1 MSATI
6 EIDYFNTYT
15 LKKVVGGS
23 ANTLRYAIWPNVTPA
38 NTSSGGTNE
47 PFPGTDAEI
56 TPGDDNLKLNWFVE
70 EARIRGGYNNT
81 WTDYGV
87 RAYLEEENDQQERR
101 GSSLI
106 YSGVYNSRTGTNNTN
121 QFPSG
126 SAITRSFN
134 PMNGTIQKLHAENTN
149 LDVLQ
154 EHKSSY
160 LLIDKDTIY
169 TTEGGTQTQA
179 AGKVLGQMV
188 PYAGEYG
195 ISRDPGSFAIHGTR
209 KYYTDKDRN
218 TVCRLSRDGVTEI
231 NRYGMFDYFRDE
243 LSKLTDNVQRYVI
256 QATSVGG
263 TGTTFDISTNGDC
276 IEYGMAI
283 ESGFAT
289 PTPLNATV
297 VDISYGVGVWT
308 ITASAS
314 ITVTTETTFVKYVK
328 DRIVGG
334 WDIHNNN
341 YVVSTQEGVPA
352 NGEVVTCGTNQEY
365 NTVAFEEEQTKGW
378 VSFYSYRPNAVGS
391 LKDKYYT
398 FYNGALWEHY
408 DEMSTNTRGNF
419 YNEDNASSITFIFND
434 QPSINKN
441 FNTISYEGASGWKVE
456 YMNSDYTGMDYRF
469 FNAPPGGFIERRDQI
484 NNVLSYLEGR
494 YETANPN
501 NAGTIAVAPPF
512 SYAGFKRKENRYV
525 ANIINN
531 SDAQP
536 GEVIFGNAV
545 SGMKGFFVEVKLSTD
560 TVTEPGGM
568 KELFS
573 ASSNW
578 VVSGT

>member
-15 LKKVVGGS
+15 LKKVVGGN
-23 ANTLRYAIWPNVTPA
+23 AATERYAIWPNVIPA
-38 NTSSGGTNE
+38 TSSGGSTDE
-47 PFPGTDAEI
+47 PFPGLDAATTGTDLE
-56 TPGDDNLKLNWFVE
+56 LNWFVE
-70 EARIRGGYNNT
+70 EARIRGGYNNP

-87 RAYLEEENDQQERR
+87 RAYLEEDNDQQERR

-106 YSGVYNSRTGTNNTN
+106 YSGIYNSRTGVNNTN
-121 QFPSG
+121 QFPTG
-126 SAITRSFN
+126 EAITRSFN

-154 EHKSSY
+154 EQKSSY

-179 AGKVLGQMV
+179 ANKVLGQMV
-188 PYAGEYG
+188 PYSGEYG
-195 ISRDPGSFAIHGTR
+195 ISKDPGSFAIHGTR
-209 KYYTDKDRN
+209 KYYVDKDRN

-231 NRYGMFDYFRDE
+231 NKYGMFDYFRDE
-243 LSKLTDNVQRYVI
+243 LSKLNDNVQRYVI
-256 QATSVGG
+256 QSASNAGG
-263 TGTTFDISTNGDC
+263 PSTTFVITSNGDC
-276 IEYGMAI
+276 VEYGMNI

-297 VDISYGVGVWT
+297 IGITYGAGTWT
-308 ITASAS
+308 ITASSAV
-314 ITVTTETTFVKYVK
+314 TVTTETTFVKYVK

-341 YVVSTQEGVPA
+341 YIVSMQEGVPD
-352 NGEVVTCGTNQEY
+352 NGAVVTCGEDQAY
-365 NTVAFEEEQTKGW
+365 STVAFEEEQTKGW
-378 VSFYSYRPNAVGS
+378 VSFYSYRPNAIGS

-398 FYNGALWEHY
+398 FYNGAIWEHY
-408 DEMSTNTRGNF
+408 DEVSTNTRGNF
-419 YNEDNASSITFIFND
+419 YGVQNTSSITFIFND
-434 QPSINKN
+434 QPSMSKN
-441 FNTISYEGASGWKVE
+441 FNTISYEGASGWRVD
-456 YMNSDYTGMDYRF
+456 YLNSDYTGMDYRF
-469 FNAPPGGFIERRDQI
+469 FNAPPGGFIERRDQTNSI
-484 NNVLSYLEGR
+484 LSYLQGR
-494 YETANPN
+494 YETATHTNIGI
-501 NAGTIAVAPPF
+501 NAVTPPF
-512 SYAGFKRKENRYV
+512 SYAGFNRKENRYV

-531 SDAQP
+531 SSARP
-536 GEVIFGNAV
+536 GEVIFGNSV

-560 TVTEPGGM
+560 TVTEEGGM

-578 VVSGT
+578 VISAT